1 MDEMQCVAAV
11 AQWCS
16 AVKVN
21 GCVARRR
28 EMQLVAWLAVY
39 GGGNDHGWGGG
50 GEMEAVSGNGCRTA
64 VEVKGKMREKSRH
77 SGPIWVRDCVVR
89 TLSRRS

>member
-21 GCVARRR
+21 GYVARRR
-28 EMQLVAWLAVY
+28 EMQLVVSLAVY
-39 GGGNDHGWGGG
+39 GGGSDHGWGGG
-50 GEMEAVSGNGCRTA
+50 GEMR
-64 VEVKGKMREKSRH
+64 KSLR
-77 SGPIWVRDCVVR
+77 
-89 TLSRRS
+89 

>member
-50 GEMEAVSGNGCRTA
+50 GEMEAMSGNGCRTA
-64 VEVKGKMREKSRH
+64 V
-77 SGPIWVRDCVVR
+77 
-89 TLSRRS
+89 

>member
-1 MDEMQCVAAV
+1 VMDEMQCVAAV

-50 GEMEAVSGNGCRTA
+50 GDWRNGSS
-64 VEVKGKMREKSRH
+64 EWKWMQNNGGSERENEREIKTLWPYM
-77 SGPIWVRDCVVR
+77 GPRLRCQDA
-89 TLSRRS
+89 